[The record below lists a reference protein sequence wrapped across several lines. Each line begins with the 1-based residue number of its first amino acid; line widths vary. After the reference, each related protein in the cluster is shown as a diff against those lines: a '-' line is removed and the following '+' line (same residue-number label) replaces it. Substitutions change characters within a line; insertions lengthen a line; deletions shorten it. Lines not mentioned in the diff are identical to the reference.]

1 MRRTARAL
9 SLAAAAGAALAAL
22 APAASAGTVL
32 DDRASWGTTSPSP
45 CPRPEG
51 HAWEPDAA
59 LGPAGP
65 EAVVPRSTAPDEPE
79 AEFDAGPDAEFG
91 TDADAGSGF
100 GAEIPAPQE
109 SGSAGSEAVV
119 PRSTVL
125 DESEA
130 ELDAGPDAE
139 FGTDADA
146 EADAGPDA
154 EFDAGLDAEFG
165 TDADA
170 GPGFGAEIPAPQ
182 ESGPADPEALR
193 PRPTASKPPEPKPT
207 GSEGTPCPTA
217 PAHQGVHAGAGGA
230 FTDSVPALAAGG
242 LLIAGAFGA
251 AAHRVYRARTT
262 RADG

>member
-9 SLAAAAGAALAAL
+9 SLAAATGAALAAL
-22 APAASAGTVL
+22 APAASAGTVP
-32 DDRASWGTTSPSP
+32 DDGASWGTTSPSP
-45 CPRPEG
+45 CPRPEE

-59 LGPAGP
+59 LEPAGP
-65 EAVVPRSTAPDEPE
+65 EAAVPKSTALDELEAELEAELGAGPD

-91 TDADAGSGF
+91 VDAS
-100 GAEIPAPQE
+100 
-109 SGSAGSEAVV
+109 
-119 PRSTVL
+119 
-125 DESEA
+125 
-130 ELDAGPDAE
+130 
-139 FGTDADA
+139 
-146 EADAGPDA
+146 
-154 EFDAGLDAEFG
+154 

-182 ESGPADPEALR
+182 KSDPAGPEPAGPEAVEPKALKPR
-193 PRPTASKPPEPKPT
+193 PTESKAPEPRPTASKTPEPKPT
-207 GSEGTPCPTA
+207 EWKGTPCPTA

-251 AAHRVYRARTT
+251 AAHRVYRDRTT